1 MEIVEI
7 AALIFSKN
15 ELDANHANHSD
26 CWPVPSATAPVCAST
41 LGWKI
46 PDTIHNH
53 PAKAPMVSG
62 GVYDLC
68 VYTYLHI
75 ICMYR
80 DMLKLSSIQITKNT
94 YILIISRCILLKNI
108 VYALLCI
115 IPITDYIYIYC
126 IYNIS
131 YIYHI
136 LHVCIYIY
144 IKCRSHIYIYIHT
157 YIIIDM
163 I

>member
-1 MEIVEI
+1 MS
-7 AALIFSKN
+7 LDQMSTCHLKNLKCSNKSGNCRNCSTYCFHLFSKN

-68 VYTYLHI
+68 AYTRVHI

-80 DMLKLSSIQITKNT
+80 DMLKPIKLSSIHITKYLHSN
-94 YILIISRCILLKNI
+94 YI
-108 VYALLCI
+108 
-115 IPITDYIYIYC
+115 
-126 IYNIS
+126 
-131 YIYHI
+131 
-136 LHVCIYIY
+136 
-144 IKCRSHIYIYIHT
+144 
-157 YIIIDM
+157 
-163 I
+163 